1 MNTTIDLDSSNEE
14 ENLNPN
20 VASVEPKK
28 EIKGNGEKL
37 GDTIE
42 LSSSGEDSEISIT
55 EEKKPILKRSKDAFN
70 STKNDTLI
78 NDLTSKR
85 DGDYNFETPYSTPQ
99 SSVPPTA
106 YKSMV
111 TSTPAEPPLPP
122 TNEESLDNE
131 TSDNCAL
138 NLSGRLNSEDDECKN
153 QSDSSSSTEGA
164 DSQQHLSESEHDE
177 PDTDNEVANLTYE
190 NSETVRI
197 DPQASLPGDDQL
209 QEHKIQTCE
218 EGDIYDDTHR
228 AQPISVEETSASTN
242 REAINTSLPADASL
256 NLECSRDVGLVE
268 DELYNSMSLNSEE
281 SLVREVSDLKLH
293 ASEEIPSTSNSS
305 KNEPKNENLP
315 PENEIK
321 TSDVTPGMAETSS
334 SGEES
339 DIEDEDTTK
348 GMDIQLYIL
357 KLNRNRDCLKHLFA
371 FL

>member
-122 TNEESLDNE
+122 SNEESLDNV
-131 TSDNCAL
+131 TSENCAL
-138 NLSGRLNSEDDECKN
+138 NLSAKLNSDDDE
-153 QSDSSSSTEGA
+153 
-164 DSQQHLSESEHDE
+164 
-177 PDTDNEVANLTYE
+177 
-190 NSETVRI
+190 
-197 DPQASLPGDDQL
+197 
-209 QEHKIQTCE
+209 
-218 EGDIYDDTHR
+218 
-228 AQPISVEETSASTN
+228 
-242 REAINTSLPADASL
+242 
-256 NLECSRDVGLVE
+256 
-268 DELYNSMSLNSEE
+268 
-281 SLVREVSDLKLH
+281 
-293 ASEEIPSTSNSS
+293 
-305 KNEPKNENLP
+305 
-315 PENEIK
+315 
-321 TSDVTPGMAETSS
+321 
-334 SGEES
+334 
-339 DIEDEDTTK
+339 
-348 GMDIQLYIL
+348 
-357 KLNRNRDCLKHLFA
+357 
-371 FL
+371 